1 MSTGRFLA
9 ADRSEKGKE
18 IKTRSPR
25 SNTIPRLILGIIPN
39 RLQRG
44 FLSADQIAVALAFLP
59 FRQIADEIE
68 HLPGEVFRELLGLF
82 INQIGDG
89 HKVAL
94 HVPAFSV
101 SPRVTRVPIGAYR
114 NY

>member
-25 SNTIPRLILGIIPN
+25 SNAIPRLILGVIPN
-39 RLQRG
+39 RLQGG

-59 FRQIADEIE
+59 FPQIADDPRVTTRAER
-68 HLPGEVFRELLGLF
+68 LPGEVFGELLGLF
-82 INQIGDG
+82 INQVGDG
-89 HKVAL
+89 HLVTFTFSISVYHGAL
-94 HVPAFSV
+94 H
-101 SPRVTRVPIGAYR
+101 
-114 NY
+114 